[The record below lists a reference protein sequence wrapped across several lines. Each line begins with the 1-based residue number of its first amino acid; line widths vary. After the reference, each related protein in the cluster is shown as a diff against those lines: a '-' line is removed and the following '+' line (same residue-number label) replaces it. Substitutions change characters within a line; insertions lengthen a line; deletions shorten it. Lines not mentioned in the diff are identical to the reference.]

1 MFSRTLAL
9 KIFEGFS
16 IERWNDL
23 VRPFA
28 LVEMDKTAEKAV
40 LAYMIGKMEESRGNA
55 VDWNAI
61 IYGTFFDFLR
71 KIALCDIKSPVQ
83 RMIRKEYPEEYVRLN
98 EWVLEQYRSI
108 LADKTLLNDFSG
120 HLFAPHDERDLS
132 RRILRAAHKYSAI
145 REIEMIRPSNEASR
159 LVEIDRALAGDLN
172 GLLDLRALSLLVEKR
187 QPYDFIMQ
195 MERLRLQTRWN
206 QTPRVPGTSV
216 LGHSYY
222 VAALTL
228 LMSREIGC
236 DATRTYGNFFSA
248 LFHDLPEA
256 VTRDIISPVKQATE
270 TLPLVVKEIENRIVE
285 RELVP
290 LMDESFRDEL
300 LYFMS
305 DEFDNRVMGTDGKA
319 IPVTFDDLDA
329 RGATSPN
336 RPIDGKLVRVADHI
350 SAFVEA
356 DSSIH
361 YGITSN
367 HLTEGRRKI
376 LAIYGNGAP
385 INGLDVASFFREFA
399 S

>member
-1 MFSRTLAL
+1 MLAL

-40 LAYMIGKMEESRGNA
+40 LAYMIGKMEESRGNTI
-55 VDWNAI
+55 DWNRI

-83 RMIRKEYPEEYVRLN
+83 RMIKEEYPEEYVQLN
-98 EWVLEQYRSI
+98 EWVVDQYRAIVTDSSLLQEFSDHI
-108 LADKTLLNDFSG
+108 LSF
-120 HLFAPHDERDLS
+120 HDETDLTW
-132 RRILRAAHKYSAI
+132 RVLRAAHKYSAI
-145 REIEMIRPSNEASR
+145 REIEMIRPINERAR
-159 LVEIDRALAGDLN
+159 LVEIDRGLKKDLD
-172 GLLDLRALSLLVEKR
+172 GLLDIRGLSQLVEKGL
-187 QPYDFIMQ
+187 PYDFIMQ
-195 MERLRLQTRWN
+195 IERLRFQTRWN

-222 VAALTL
+222 VAVLTL
-228 LMSREIGC
+228 LMSREIDC
-236 DATRTYGNFFSA
+236 DATRVYGNFFSA

-270 TLPLVVKEIENRIVE
+270 ALPGVVKKIENRIVE

-290 LMDESFRDEL
+290 LMDESFRDEIM
-300 LYFMS
+300 YFMS
-305 DEFDNRVMGTDGKA
+305 DEFENRVRGVDGKSEV
-319 IPVTFDDLDA
+319 VTFDELQLASKDSSKRA
-329 RGATSPN
+329 
-336 RPIDGKLVRVADHI
+336 IDGKLVRVADHI

-356 DSSIH
+356 DSSIQ

-367 HLTEGRRKI
+367 HLREGRQKI
-376 LAIYGNGAP
+376 LALYGSGKSV
-385 INGLDVASFFREFA
+385 NGLDVASFFREFK
-399 S
+399 